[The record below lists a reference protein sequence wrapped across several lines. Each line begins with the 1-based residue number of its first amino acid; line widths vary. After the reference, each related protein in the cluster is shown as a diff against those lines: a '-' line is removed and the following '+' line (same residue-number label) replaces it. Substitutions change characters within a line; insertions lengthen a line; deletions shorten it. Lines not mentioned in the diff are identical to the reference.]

1 MISKEINYLI
11 LYRTLRISQPQD
23 ERNKMDQKWKNL
35 SKMAQKTNQ
44 NFVDPILPFNEGFV
58 LSDYNSV
65 YKSIYNKE
73 KYLND

>member
-1 MISKEINYLI
+1 MS
-11 LYRTLRISQPQD
+11 YRTLRITQPQD

-35 SKMAQKTNQ
+35 SKIAQKQNQ
-44 NFVDPILPFNEGFV
+44 NFVDPVLPFNEGFV

>member
-1 MISKEINYLI
+1 MISKIVYFNTH
-11 LYRTLRISQPQD
+11 RTLRISQPQD

-44 NFVDPILPFNEGFV
+44 NFVDPVLPFNEGFV

>member
-1 MISKEINYLI
+1 
-11 LYRTLRISQPQD
+11 
-23 ERNKMDQKWKNL
+23 MDQKWKNL
-35 SKMAQKTNQ
+35 SKLAQKNNS
-44 NFVDPILPFNEGFV
+44 NFTEPILPFNEGYV

>member
-1 MISKEINYLI
+1 MYLFNV
-11 LYRTLRISQPQD
+11 YRTLRIAQPQD

-35 SKMAQKTNQ
+35 SKMAQKQNQ
-44 NFVDPILPFNEGFV
+44 NFVDPVLPFNEGFV

>member
-1 MISKEINYLI
+1 MYLFNV
-11 LYRTLRISQPQD
+11 YRTLRISQPQD
-23 ERNKMDQKWKNL
+23 EGDKMDQKWKNL

-44 NFVDPILPFNEGFV
+44 NFVDPVLPFNEGFV

>member
-1 MISKEINYLI
+1 MISNFIYI
-11 LYRTLRISQPQD
+11 MSYRTLRITQPQD

-35 SKMAQKTNQ
+35 SKMAQKQNQ
-44 NFVDPILPFNEGFV
+44 NFVDPVLPFNEGFV

>member
-1 MISKEINYLI
+1 MYLFNV
-11 LYRTLRISQPQD
+11 YRTLRISQPQD

-44 NFVDPILPFNEGFV
+44 NFVDPVLPFNEGFV

-65 YKSIYNKE
+65 YKRIYNKE

>member
-1 MISKEINYLI
+1 MISNFIYLMS
-11 LYRTLRISQPQD
+11 YRTLRITQPQD

-35 SKMAQKTNQ
+35 SKMAQKQNQ
-44 NFVDPILPFNEGFV
+44 NFVDPVLPFNEGFV
-58 LSDYNSV
+58 LSDYNLV

>member
-1 MISKEINYLI
+1 MS
-11 LYRTLRISQPQD
+11 YRTLRIAQPQD

-35 SKMAQKTNQ
+35 SKMAQKQNQ
-44 NFVDPILPFNEGFV
+44 NFVDPVLPFNEGFV

-65 YKSIYNKE
+65 YKSIYYKY